1 MTYPET
7 LDWLFSKLPMYQRI
21 GGANYKIDLANTHR
35 LMELLEHPEK
45 GLTCIHVAGTN
56 GKGSVCHM
64 LASIFQSHGYQV
76 GLYTSP
82 HLLDFRERIKIN
94 GRPISERAVMDFVNT
109 YGTAMEKLQL
119 SFFEMT
125 VGLAFEVFREVKVD
139 IAIIE
144 TGMGGRLDSTNVVT
158 PEMSII
164 TNIGRDH
171 QKFLGDTLPAIAHEK
186 AGIIKPGVP
195 VVIGEYQPEVTH
207 VFREKGAET
216 GSEIYYSANLWDSNL
231 PYTDLT
237 GAYQSANLRTVL
249 GAVGLLKDRWGLDD
263 DRIADA
269 VAHVVERTGLMG
281 RWQTVAENPRIILEG
296 AHNAEGLEVAIAS
309 IRALKADKVIWVF
322 GTVSDKP
329 LDDILPLLPRDIFYV
344 FTQASIPRALSAEAL
359 YAKGLKHGL
368 MGTSAPTVSAAIEHA
383 RSMAASSPK
392 ENTVIIVGGSLFVV
406 ADALAIFGM
415 RVG

>member
-21 GGANYKIDLANTHR
+21 GGANYKIDLTNTHQ
-35 LMELLEHPEK
+35 LMELLGHPEK

-64 LASIFQSHGYQV
+64 LASIFQSHGYRV

-82 HLLDFRERIKIN
+82 HLLDFRERIRID
-94 GRPISERAVMDFVNT
+94 GQTISEAAVTNFVAR
-109 YGTAMEKLQL
+109 YGAEMERLQL

-125 VGLAFEVFREVKVD
+125 VGLAFEVFRAEKVD
-139 IAIIE
+139 IAIVE

-158 PEMSII
+158 PVVSII

-171 QKFLGDTLPAIAHEK
+171 QKFLGDTLPAIAREK

-195 VVIGEYQPEVTH
+195 VIIGEHQPEVEQ
-207 VFREKGAET
+207 VFREKAAEM
-216 GSEIYYSANLWDSNL
+216 GSDLYYSSDLWDSEL
-231 PYTDLT
+231 PPTDLN
-237 GAYQSANLRTVL
+237 GAYQSANLRTAL
-249 GAVGLLKDRWGLDD
+249 GAARLLKERWKLSEDRVV
-263 DRIADA
+263 DA

-309 IRALKADKVIWVF
+309 IRTLHAQKVIWVF

-344 FTQASIPRALSAEAL
+344 FTQASIPRALSAEVLFAE
-359 YAKGLKHGL
+359 GVKHGL
-368 MGTSAPTVSAAIEHA
+368 IGTSAPTVSEAIDHA
-383 RSMAASSPK
+383 RNVAASSS
-392 ENTVIIVGGSLFVV
+392 EDDAVIIVGGSLFVV
-406 ADALAIFGM
+406 ADALAYFESREG
-415 RVG
+415 